1 MNRIGRALGLS
12 TLLILVC
19 PAASAERRPD
29 LAGCHDHPLLT
40 RMKNFYISSCR
51 EEVFGSHQYLTD
63 EGNFTAEGR
72 YSFLEYFI
80 QDGAPQT
87 SNLQIIR
94 NHTDALQPIGGEVR
108 YKDQYSATVEL
119 VTPEKEVWIE
129 VVPGGGSRYELHIV
143 EKEAMK
149 QEVVA
154 DADALR
160 AGIDR
165 TGHVAVY
172 GIYFD
177 TDKAVI
183 KPESRAALREVAKLL
198 QGDPGL
204 HVYIVGHTDIVGSL
218 AHNMRLSEAR
228 AAAVVEALVAE
239 HGIARDR
246 LAPGGVGPLAPVAPN
261 DTEAG
266 RALNRRVELVKK

>member
-1 MNRIGRALGLS
+1 MNRIGRTLGFS
-12 TLLILVC
+12 ALLIFVC
-19 PAASAERRPD
+19 LAASAEPRPD
-29 LAGCHDHPLLT
+29 AEGCHDHPLLT
-40 RMKNFYISSCR
+40 RMKDFYILNCR
-51 EEVFGSHQYLTD
+51 EEVFGSYQFVTN
-63 EGNFTAEGR
+63 EGKVTVEGR
-72 YSFLEYFI
+72 YTSMEYYI
-80 QDGAPQT
+80 QDDAAQT

-94 NHTDALQPIGGEVR
+94 NHTDALQRIGGEVR
-108 YKDQYSATVEL
+108 YEDQYSATIEL
-119 VTPEKEVWIE
+119 TSADKEVWIE
-129 VVPGGGSRYELHIV
+129 IAPGAGSRYELRIV
-143 EKEAMK
+143 EKEIME

-154 DADALR
+154 DAEALR

-183 KPESRAALREVAKLL
+183 KPQSQAALKEIAKLL
-198 QGDPGL
+198 QGNPGL
-204 HVYIVGHTDIVGSL
+204 NVHVVGHTDMVGAL
-218 AHNMRLSEAR
+218 AHNMQLSQAR
-228 AAAVVEALVAE
+228 AAAVVEALVAD

-261 DTEAG
+261 DTDAG

>member
-1 MNRIGRALGLS
+1 MNRIGRTLGFS
-12 TLLILVC
+12 ALLIFVC
-19 PAASAERRPD
+19 LAASAEPRPD
-29 LAGCHDHPLLT
+29 AEGCHDHPLLT
-40 RMKNFYISSCR
+40 RMKDFYILNCR
-51 EEVFGSHQYLTD
+51 EEIFGSYQFITN
-63 EGNFTAEGR
+63 EGKVTAEGR
-72 YSFLEYFI
+72 FTFKEYYI

-94 NHTDALQPIGGEVR
+94 NHTDALQRIGGEIR
-108 YKDQYSATVEL
+108 YEDQYSATIEL
-119 VTPEKEVWIE
+119 TSADQEVWIE
-129 VVPGGGSRYELHIV
+129 IAPGAGSRYELRIV
-143 EKEAMK
+143 EKEIME

-154 DADALR
+154 DAEALR
-160 AGIDR
+160 ADIDR

-177 TDKAVI
+177 HDKAVI
-183 KPESRAALREVAKLL
+183 KPQSQAALTEVAKLL
-198 QGDPGL
+198 QGNPGL
-204 HVYIVGHTDIVGSL
+204 SVHVVGHTNMVGSL
-218 AHNMRLSEAR
+218 AHNMQLSQAR

-261 DTEAG
+261 DTDAG

>member
-1 MNRIGRALGLS
+1 MNRIGRAFGFS
-12 TLLILVC
+12 TLLTLAC
-19 PAASAERRPD
+19 LAASAEQRPD
-29 LAGCHDHPLLT
+29 LQGCRDHPLLT
-40 RMKNFYISSCR
+40 RMKDFYISSCR
-51 EEVFGSHQYLTD
+51 EEVFGSHRYLTD

-72 YSFLEYFI
+72 YSFLEYYL
-80 QDGAPQT
+80 QDEAPQT

-94 NHTDALQPIGGEVR
+94 NHTDALERIGGEVR
-108 YKDQYSATVEL
+108 YRGQYSATIEL
-119 VTPEKEVWIE
+119 VTPEKEVWVE
-129 VVPGGGSRYELHIV
+129 VVPGGGGRYELHIV

-154 DADALR
+154 DAEALR

-177 TDKAVI
+177 TDRAVV
-183 KPESRAALREVAKLL
+183 KPQSLAALKEVARLL

-204 HVYIVGHTDIVGSL
+204 HVHIVGHTDMVGSL

-246 LAPGGVGPLAPVAPN
+246 LTPGGVGPLAPVAPN

>member
-1 MNRIGRALGLS
+1 MNCIGRTLGFSAL
-12 TLLILVC
+12 LVFVC
-19 PAASAERRPD
+19 LAASAEPRPD
-29 LAGCHDHPLLT
+29 AEGCHDHPLLT
-40 RMKNFYISSCR
+40 RMKDFYILNCR
-51 EEVFGSHQYLTD
+51 EEVFGSHQFVTN
-63 EGNFTAEGR
+63 EGKVTAEGR
-72 YSFLEYFI
+72 FTSMEHYI
-80 QDGAPQT
+80 QDDAPQT

-94 NHTDALQPIGGEVR
+94 NHTDALRRIGGEIR
-108 YKDQYSATVEL
+108 YEGQYSATIEL
-119 VTPEKEVWIE
+119 TSADQEVWIE
-129 VVPGGGSRYELHIV
+129 IAPGAGSRYELRIV
-143 EKEAMK
+143 EKEIME

-154 DADALR
+154 DAEALR

-183 KPESRAALREVAKLL
+183 KPQSQAALQEVAKLL
-198 QGDPGL
+198 QGNPGL
-204 HVYIVGHTDIVGSL
+204 NVHVVGHTDMVGSI
-218 AHNMRLSEAR
+218 AHNMQLSQAR